1 VKKKNEIKKEAA
13 VVEAQ
18 CTYISIIGII
28 ILYNNKIIIDD
39 YEEIV

>member
-18 CTYISIIGII
+18 CTYISII